1 MRLETIYIVRH
12 GIAEDYSAAGSDAE
26 RRLTEVGIE
35 KTRRAALGLER
46 IGVTPELIL
55 TSPLRRAEETARII
69 AEVLGG
75 APVRQTATLAPGG
88 RFDEIVAEMTK
99 APKPAQVM
107 VVGHQPDLGMLAS
120 LLAAGDAESAYL
132 PFRKAGAACFEIA
145 GSPASLHGTL
155 QWFLTPAQ
163 LRAIASSKQSR

>member
-1 MRLETIYIVRH
+1 MKLETIYIVRH

-26 RRLTEVGIE
+26 RRLTNAGIE

-46 IGVTPELIL
+46 IGVAPDLIL
-55 TSPLRRAEETARII
+55 TSPLCRADETARII

-75 APVRQTATLAPGG
+75 VALRQTRTLAPGG

-99 APKPAQVM
+99 APKPAAVM

-120 LLAAGDAESAYL
+120 LLATGDPESAFL

-145 GSPASLHGTL
+145 GSPSSIHGTL
-155 QWFLTPAQ
+155 QWFLTPSQ
-163 LRAIASSKQSR
+163 LRFIAG